1 MTEKELLYY
10 DDAINHEQYLE
21 SYIEFAIS
29 NLEDN
34 KLIEFMKKELR
45 NHEMIE
51 SKLFSVM
58 EDIINE

>member
-1 MTEKELLYY
+1 MTEKELLYF

-29 NLEDN
+29 NLEDSN
-34 KLIEFMKKELR
+34 LIEFMKKELR

-51 SKLFSVM
+51 SKLFSVL
-58 EDIINE
+58 EDNTNE